1 MGEES
6 GGGSASASDVGGG
19 AGSVAGDLD
28 ANADIVVHSSNP
40 GSTSARKRKFS
51 ALSQDEISFPVT
63 TSKKKKSSSAITS
76 SFSGQQSLA
85 KSNSKGS
92 TGTRS
97 TSSLAADADA
107 DVSLAVAIM
116 GMQASINRLTD
127 VFEKVMAT
135 PEDLATTSMAQAVER
150 VRNVDDGL
158 STKEKEALI
167 RQFGKNAIT
176 VDTSVIDRPGSSTGL
191 DSQKAGI
198 CVWWGGYVVF
208 L

>member
-1 MGEES
+1 MGKES
-6 GGGSASASDVGGG
+6 GGGSASDVGG
-19 AGSVAGDLD
+19 AGSVAGD
-28 ANADIVVHSSNP
+28 ANADIVVHSPNP
-40 GSTSARKRKFS
+40 GSTSARKRKSS

-92 TGTRS
+92 AGTRS
-97 TSSLAADADA
+97 TSSSAKLAADTDA
-107 DVSLAVAIM
+107 DVSLAVALM

-135 PEDLATTSMAQAVER
+135 PEDLATTSVAQAVVR

-167 RQFGKNAIT
+167 RQFGKNAVT
-176 VDTSVIDRPGSSTGL
+176 VDTYLSLTDQDLRQAWIRKKLESVF
-191 DSQKAGI
+191 
-198 CVWWGGYVVF
+198 GGAAT
-208 L
+208 